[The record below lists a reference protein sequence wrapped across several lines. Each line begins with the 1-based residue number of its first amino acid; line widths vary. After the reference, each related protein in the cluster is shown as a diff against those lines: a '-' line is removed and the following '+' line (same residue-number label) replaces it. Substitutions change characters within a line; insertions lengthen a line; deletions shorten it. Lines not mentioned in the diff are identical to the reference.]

1 MTIMKINS
9 VKRNETGTGASAR
22 ARSQGL
28 IPGVLYGKD
37 LDVQSLNFKR
47 KDIESVIRRLGENAV
62 IDVVLDEKSSERA
75 IIKEIQRGI
84 IGYEVIHLDL
94 QKIDRYQKLKVFVPV
109 MLIGTDFGIDGGIIE
124 QHLDEIEVQTT
135 PVDMPRAFSLDVSDL
150 DVGDVLTVSDIEKIA
165 GVEILHS
172 PDDTVVA
179 ITPKQMV
186 SEDESVPDPLQIK
199 EM

>member
-1 MTIMKINS
+1 MKINS